1 MMNCIRVCMTS
12 KSERPVL
19 LETRGLSKRFGGLV
33 ALNNVSFNI
42 QHGEIFGLIGPNG
55 AGKTTLF
62 NCLNGLYTPS
72 AGEV

>member
-1 MMNCIRVCMTS
+1 MTN
-12 KSERPVL
+12 KSERPAL

-55 AGKTTLF
+55 AGKTR
-62 NCLNGLYTPS
+62 CLI
-72 AGEV
+72 V